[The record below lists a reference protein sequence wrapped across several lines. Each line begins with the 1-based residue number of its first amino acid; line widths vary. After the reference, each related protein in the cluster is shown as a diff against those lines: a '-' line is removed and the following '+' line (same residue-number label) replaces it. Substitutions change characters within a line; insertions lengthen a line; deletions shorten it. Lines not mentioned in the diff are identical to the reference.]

1 MKSNALLTINKL
13 SFYYLKMT
21 LKIIISLSVISITIG
36 NLFESEKKSSQ
47 IEEQTNQNSSYIINE
62 EISKFYPFVNEINVY
77 ISILNGAYKN
87 KLVINNT
94 RTDYLRNYTNM
105 LGKTEKF
112 FPKEKNN
119 RLPFLHDTVTNNKTT
134 LHNSD
139 DVLIRKVILVSNQSE
154 RINLFFMRNQYVSHL
169 EDVFSNM
176 QLYNL
181 YDMNIFYNLNQTNY
195 NDDNDKLF
203 IMKEKTNITDE
214 NDFIDTF
221 IEENN
226 YEKIINFSTVKRR
239 ISLLRSINLI
249 LSQLTSLSSSK
260 INLMNYMLHSQIM
273 YLKEQLKQ
281 IEKNLLPL
289 IYYKTKST
297 EDKMNALNTKV
308 INLVSYLNQFD
319 FRKSDIGIDISYSL
333 FLIIALLIVG
343 YIISVIIREFKAAFE
358 RKVK

>member
-1 MKSNALLTINKL
+1 
-13 SFYYLKMT
+13 MT

-36 NLFESEKKSSQ
+36 NLFESEKRSSQ

-62 EISKFYPFVNEINVY
+62 EINKFYPFINEINEINIY

-94 RTDYLRNYTNM
+94 RTDYLRNYTNL
-105 LGKTEKF
+105 LGKTDKF
-112 FPKEKNN
+112 FPKEKNK
-119 RLPFLHDTVTNNKTT
+119 RLPLLHDTVSNNKTT

-139 DVLIRKVILVSNQSE
+139 DVLIRKVILLSNQSE
-154 RINLFFMRNQYVSHL
+154 RINLFFMRNQYVSHF
-169 EDVFSNM
+169 EDLFSNM
-176 QLYNL
+176 KLYNL
-181 YDMNIFYNLNQTNY
+181 YDMNIIYNLNQTNY
-195 NDDNDKLF
+195 NDDNDKIF
-203 IMKEKTNITDE
+203 IINDKTNLTDE

-221 IEENN
+221 IEKNN
-226 YEKIINFSTVKRR
+226 YENIITFSTVQRR
-239 ISLLRSINLI
+239 ISMLKSINII
-249 LSQLTSLSSSK
+249 LSQLTTLSSSK
-260 INLMNYMLHSQIM
+260 INLMNYMLHSQII
-273 YLKEQLKQ
+273 YLKEQLKL

-289 IYYKTKST
+289 IYYKTQST
-297 EDKMNALNTKV
+297 EDKMNALNIKV
-308 INLVSYLNQFD
+308 TNLVSYLNQFD